1 MSKGV
6 IKKAL
11 IAFISI
17 AIGLLVAS
25 ICIYFMGIDPVLA
38 MKTFFK
44 AFSGDLY
51 GISEIF
57 VKAIPLLFTGLSY
70 AFANRCGLVNLGAEG
85 QMYMGA
91 LCATL
96 AATQITGLPLGIHL
110 PLTILAGFLG
120 GALVGMIAG
129 LLRAKFG
136 VLEVLSTLMLNYV
149 AQFFVSFM
157 VTGPIKES
165 TSTPQSAPFAVTA
178 RLPVIV
184 EGTRLHAGI
193 IIALLCIIAFYIIIN
208 KSTLGFRIRTVGDNP
223 NAARYAGIN
232 VNRNAVYAM
241 AIAGGFGGLAGA
253 VELSG
258 VLGRLYEGFSSGWG
272 WDGIS
277 VALLGNSNAFGTG
290 VASLL
295 MGFIRA
301 GVNSMQRALSV
312 PIGIVYVIE
321 AVIIL
326 CIICKDYKPKFLD
339 KQRLALRMPVRKG
352 E

>member
-1 MSKGV
+1 MSSGIV
-6 IKKAL
+6 KKAGIAL
-11 IAFISI
+11 IAIV
-17 AIGLLVAS
+17 IGLLVAC
-25 ICIYFMGIDPVLA
+25 ICISFMGIDPVMA
-38 MKTFFK
+38 MRTFFK

-85 QMYMGA
+85 QMYMGT

-96 AATQITGLPLGIHL
+96 VATQVTGLPLAIHL

-120 GALVGMIAG
+120 GALLGMIAG
-129 LLRAKFG
+129 LLRARFG

-165 TSTPQSAPFAVTA
+165 TSTPQSAPFAATA
-178 RLPVIV
+178 RLPVLV

-193 IIALLCIIAFYIIIN
+193 IVALLCLVVFYLIIN
-208 KSTLGFRIRTVGDNP
+208 RSTLGFRIRTVGDNP
-223 NAARYAGIN
+223 KAAHYAGIN
-232 VNRNAVYAM
+232 VNSHAVYAM
-241 AIAGGFGGLAGA
+241 AIAGGFGGLAGS

-277 VALLGNSNAFGTG
+277 VALLGNSTAFGTG
-290 VASLL
+290 IASML

-312 PIGIVYVIE
+312 PIGIVYVIQ

-326 CIICKDYKPKFLD
+326 CIICKDYRPRFLS
-339 KQRLALRMPVRKG
+339 KQRLKLRMPVRKG